1 MTTSYTIE
9 LEYQF
14 ESLNKLM
21 RMHWAVRKKRQ
32 EELMAAME
40 YAAKHPIPAYN
51 GKTHVTIIRQWG
63 KRGRAF
69 DPDNLVGSTK
79 PLIDCLK
86 KPKGRQK
93 YGLGII
99 PDDRPEDI
107 ELHVK
112 QEKSPDGVHRAIIV
126 FTQGDT
132 DV

>member
-1 MTTSYTIE
+1 MKYTIE
-9 LEYQF
+9 LEYQL
-14 ESLNKLM
+14 ESLNKMM
-21 RMHWAVRKKRQ
+21 RQHWAVRKKRQ
-32 EELMAAME
+32 EELFAAVE
-40 YAAKHPIPAYN
+40 YASKPPLPSYK
-51 GKTHVTIIRQWG
+51 GKTLVTIIRQWG

-69 DPDNLVGSTK
+69 DPDNLVGSVK

-107 ELHVK
+107 ELYVK
-112 QEKSPDGVHRAIIV
+112 QEKSPDGVHRAIIELK
-126 FTQGDT
+126 QGDA